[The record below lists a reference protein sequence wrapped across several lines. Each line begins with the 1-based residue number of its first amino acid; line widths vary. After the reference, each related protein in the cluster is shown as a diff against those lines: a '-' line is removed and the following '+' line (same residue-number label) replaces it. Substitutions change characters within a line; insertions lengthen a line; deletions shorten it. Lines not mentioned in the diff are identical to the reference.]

1 MFEQCRQRPLVPR
14 VERVVDGLRRQT
26 PRPGATRQAD
36 PLQCIRARQ
45 HQPPLPQTAR
55 QSFQDGLS
63 VIGVERGP
71 GRHKDR
77 LAPVLSSRERMQPEM
92 PDGQL
97 SVLRSRCLSGGIAD
111 QRHARHPG
119 LFREPGDQLR
129 RRLDAVEPSVPRMAK
144 KRDVNSHPE
153 PVVGSSPG
161 RNECPILIRQ
171 DVVAL
176 QRPDIGPC
184 VREERPTDISQC
196 CEADRM
202 KLGYLRVYASQR
214 RSRRKTLHFNL
225 LRNPR
230 PTTTLTGR
238 VVLPVLTG
246 VAEFER
252 PLIAIRTEE
261 GRRTARVPDDPF
273 DRRPKLRP
281 DQRTLAR

>member
-1 MFEQCRQRPLVPR
+1 M
-14 VERVVDGLRRQT
+14 
-26 PRPGATRQAD
+26 
-36 PLQCIRARQ
+36 
-45 HQPPLPQTAR
+45 
-55 QSFQDGLS
+55 
-63 VIGVERGP
+63 
-71 GRHKDR
+71 
-77 LAPVLSSRERMQPEM
+77 
-92 PDGQL
+92 
-97 SVLRSRCLSGGIAD
+97 
-111 QRHARHPG
+111 
-119 LFREPGDQLR
+119 
-129 RRLDAVEPSVPRMAK
+129 
-144 KRDVNSHPE
+144 
-153 PVVGSSPG
+153 
-161 RNECPILIRQ
+161 
-171 DVVAL
+171 
-176 QRPDIGPC
+176 
-184 VREERPTDISQC
+184 REERPTDISQC